1 MSDYLNGGLRI
12 INLDIKSKALLIG
25 RVFRFFEECEAPW
38 KDFMRYYIGRA
49 LGINDNSRPNSDIP
63 SPFYSNLL
71 RVLRE
76 FAVDLG
82 QPCTSKMVYLK
93 RIEDCVTAVQARSE
107 LA

>member
-25 RVFRFFEECEAPW
+25 RVFRFLEENEAPW

-63 SPFYSNLL
+63 TPFYSHL

-76 FAVDLG
+76 FAVDLD
-82 QPCTSKMVYLK
+82 VLK
-93 RIEDCVTAVQARSE
+93 IALPRYKQEASWLGIKDLVLV
-107 LA
+107 